1 MAKKNSKKTK
11 SDFKKKFISK
21 EELQSSS
28 ESETDE
34 QENTKDVPRNFV
46 WGIKLS

>member
-11 SDFKKKFISK
+11 SDFKKKFTNK

-34 QENTKDVPRNFV
+34 EENT
-46 WGIKLS
+46 